1 MGNKKQK
8 KNSNYKQNFDT
19 KNEAEARDKRKNLI
33 ITIVCSVIGAL
44 FVGGMIIGIVASTL
58 PKLYYVEMDFGE
70 YGSIVIEVDGKEAP
84 RTADNFMKLVNDGFY
99 DGLTIFR
106 AQEDFVI
113 QGGRDFDVNLE
124 PVVGEFAAN
133 GFENDIS
140 HLRGVIS
147 MARTNDPNSAT
158 SQFFI
163 TLHDQAT
170 RYLDGKYAAFGKV
183 VEGMDVVDAIAEALM
198 ECSSDGMGFVYN
210 ADDEI
215 EIVSAKQLKNY
226 KK

>member
-1 MGNKKQK
+1 
-8 KNSNYKQNFDT
+8 
-19 KNEAEARDKRKNLI
+19 
-33 ITIVCSVIGAL
+33 
-44 FVGGMIIGIVASTL
+44 
-58 PKLYYVEMDFGE
+58 MDFGE

-113 QGGRDFDVNLE
+113 QGGRDFAVNLA

-133 GFENDIS
+133 GYENDIS

-147 MARTNDPNSAT
+147 MARANDPNSAT

-170 RYLDGKYAAFGKV
+170 RSLDGRYAAFGKV